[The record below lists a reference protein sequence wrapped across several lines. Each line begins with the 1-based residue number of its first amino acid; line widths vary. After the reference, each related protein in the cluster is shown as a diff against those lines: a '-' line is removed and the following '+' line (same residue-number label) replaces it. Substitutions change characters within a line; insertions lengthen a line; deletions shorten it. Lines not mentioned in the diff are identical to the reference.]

1 MGGCNSTPEEREQ
14 RRVNNQINKQL
25 SKEKR
30 NQSVKI
36 LLLGTGESGKSTI
49 LKQMKILHQKAG
61 PEERVGLTKEDRE
74 QQVPIIRSNVITA
87 IEILLDV
94 ATEMF
99 HYSLAAESK
108 ESEKRVR
115 DVLEMEDH
123 ERMTQ
128 YNNILQDIITLYQDP
143 SIQKCLE
150 HKNQFYLLD
159 SAPYFLKKA
168 STIGEVDYLPSDEDV
183 LRARSQTTGV
193 TSMDFM
199 LKEGSTEL
207 KLELVDVGGQRGER
221 RRWIHCFEGVDA
233 VMFIISLSDY
243 NQTLWEDETTNRMLE
258 AEKLFGEML
267 NNVFF
272 RETPFIVFFNKLD
285 LFKEKFRKVSLA
297 EAYKEYSPPK
307 EVKTDG
313 AREEH
318 ALNFIQHRFKSQD
331 KTKNREITT
340 FETTA
345 TDTDLVRNVLDTVKR
360 NILKAI
366 MKDFGFTNS

>member
-61 PEERVGLTKEDRE
+61 PEETVGLTKEDRE
-74 QQVPIIRSNVITA
+74 HQVPIIRSNVITA

-115 DVLEMEDH
+115 AVLEMEDH

-128 YNNILQDIITLYQDP
+128 YNDILQDIITLYQDP

-150 HKNQFYLLD
+150 QKAKFYLLD

-168 STIGEVDYLPSDEDV
+168 STIGEIDYLPSDEDV

-285 LFKEKFRKVSLA
+285 LFKEKLKKVSLA

-307 EVKTDG
+307 EAETD
-313 AREEH
+313 AAKEEH
-318 ALNFIQHRFKSQD
+318 ALTFIQNRFKSQD

-366 MKDFGFTNS
+366 MKDMGFTNS

>member
-14 RRVNNQINKQL
+14 KKINAQINKQL
-25 SKEKR
+25 AKEKR
-30 NQSVKI
+30 NQSLKI

-61 PEERVGLTKEDRE
+61 PEETVGLTKEDRE
-74 QQVPIIRSNVITA
+74 HQVPIIRSNVITA

-94 ATEMF
+94 STEKF
-99 HYSLAAESK
+99 HYSLAAENK
-108 ESEKRVR
+108 ESEQKVRVL
-115 DVLEMEDH
+115 LEMEDH
-123 ERMTQ
+123 GVAQ
-128 YNNILQDIITLYQDP
+128 YQDLVQDIISLYQDP

-150 HKNQFYLLD
+150 QKAKFYLPD

-168 STIGEVDYLPSDEDV
+168 ASIGEADYLPSDEDV

-193 TSMDFM
+193 NSMDFM
-199 LKEGSTEL
+199 LKEGTTEL

-243 NQTLWEDETTNRMLE
+243 NQTLWEDDNTNRMLE

-272 RETPFIVFFNKLD
+272 RNTPFIVFFNKLD
-285 LFKEKFRKVSLA
+285 LFKEKLKKVSL
-297 EAYKEYSPPK
+297 EVAYKEYSLPK
-307 EVKTDG
+307 EAETDP
-313 AREEH
+313 AKEKH
-318 ALNFIQHRFKSQD
+318 ALDFVTTQFKSRNLNPD
-331 KTKNREITT
+331 RKIYD

-345 TDTDLVRNVLDTVKR
+345 TDTDLVNNVMTAVQTIIFKD
-360 NILKAI
+360 ILR
-366 MKDFGFTNS
+366 MLL